1 MHVIGVVDQISIRA
15 ISRLN
20 LDSIIFHNNL
30 TEIKMLEIY
39 KNASIGISPSFFDPC
54 PNSVIEMLSCGLPVV
69 TTNLSGAAEVLDF
82 DENFVV
88 KEDLDF
94 DYYEIHTPVKLPKIN
109 LDIWSNKILNIFDN
123 YQEMQRKT
131 LYYFEKNI
139 DLKKIAIKYANL
151 ILKE

>member
-54 PNSVIEMLSCGLPVV
+54 PNSVIEMLSWI
-69 TTNLSGAAEVLDF
+69 ARRD
-82 DENFVV
+82 
-88 KEDLDF
+88 
-94 DYYEIHTPVKLPKIN
+94 
-109 LDIWSNKILNIFDN
+109 NK
-123 YQEMQRKT
+123 
-131 LYYFEKNI
+131 FEWCS
-139 DLKKIAIKYANL
+139 
-151 ILKE
+151 